1 MLCGVFG
8 YQSSESFPGLTL
20 LITRSKSD
28 TGKRISALFAI
39 GNDMVKKNKLSAV
52 ANVYLQYIRKH
63 KAAMYNK
70 NFSEWA
76 VLNSSVS
83 GIKKGK
89 ALKNQRL
96 AGKIKIPIF
105 LNALVS

>member
-1 MLCGVFG
+1 MKRKQFHYFLDTQLWMRLRFTGVMPGIRLSIFRI
-8 YQSSESFPGLTL
+8 FPGMTL

-52 ANVYLQYIRKH
+52 ANVYLQYIRKY

-76 VLNSSVS
+76 VLNSSIS
-83 GIKKGK
+83 GIKKE
-89 ALKNQRL
+89 RR
-96 AGKIKIPIF
+96 
-105 LNALVS
+105 